1 MFFAK
6 IPRHIRQNA
15 ITEGDL
21 ECILT
26 RNCEG
31 TEQLQAENKVCTR
44 VCTLFTLQ
52 ERAQQSWGTPVGESP
67 TMVITSEPYSQIRCV
82 VVIQG
87 TKRMGNV
94 AS

>member
-6 IPRHIRQNA
+6 IPRHIRQNV

-31 TEQLQAENKVCTR
+31 TEQLR
-44 VCTLFTLQ
+44 FTLYMVYIVSCKICLQ
-52 ERAQQSWGTPVGESP
+52 GGSP
-67 TMVITSEPYSQIRCV
+67 
-82 VVIQG
+82 
-87 TKRMGNV
+87 K
-94 AS
+94 